1 MRSYQLLI
9 IGAGA
14 AGVTAAVAAAREGVS
29 GICIVERDEHIGGV
43 LQQCKHKGFGVG
55 YFGEEMT
62 GEEYASR
69 LESGLQETVRSGADV
84 ELRLGTMVT
93 RLTPDRHAF
102 LSARGSYE
110 EIEFERCIL
119 ATGCRETT
127 IQSLTVA
134 GTRPEGIYT
143 AGEAQR
149 MLNIYGRDIGDDIV
163 ILGTGDI
170 GQIMARHYLESGK
183 NVITMIEQ
191 AGRAGGLERNRRN
204 IIEKYNIPVMLRSTI
219 IEIIGEGRISAVRV
233 RNLDTDEEAILP
245 CNTLV
250 TAMGLI
256 PERDILTYIGLDDPV
271 HAEKKQLPEWLSLCG
286 NCDYV
291 HDIVDSVSL
300 HAEHL
305 ASALANQDRH
315 AL

>member
-1 MRSYQLLI
+1 MKSYRLLI

-14 AGVTAAVAAAREGVS
+14 AGVTAAVAAAKSGID

-43 LQQCKHKGFGVG
+43 LNQCKHKGFGMG
-55 YFGEEMT
+55 FFGEEMT
-62 GEEYASR
+62 GNQYATR
-69 LESGLQETVRSGADV
+69 LNEMLDEANKNDAGI

-93 RLTPDRHAF
+93 RLSEDRHAF
-102 LSARGSYE
+102 LSARGCYE
-110 EIEFERCIL
+110 EVEFDRCIL

-127 IQSLTVA
+127 IQSLTVV

-149 MLNIYGRDIGDDIV
+149 MLNIHGRDIGDDIV

-170 GQIMARHYLESGK
+170 GQIMARHYIDAGK
-183 NVITMIEQ
+183 NLIAMIEQ
-191 AGRAGGLERNRRN
+191 ADRAGGLERNRRE
-204 IIEKYNIPVMLRSTI
+204 ILEKYDIPVMLRSTI
-219 IEIIGEGRISAVRV
+219 TEIIGDGHITAVRV
-233 RNLDTDEEAILP
+233 KNLDSGQEQLLP
-245 CNTLV
+245 CSTLV

-256 PERDILTYIGLDDPV
+256 PERDILSSLGLIDPI
-271 HAEKKQLPEWLSLCG
+271 HAEEKQLPDWLSLCG

-300 HAEHL
+300 QAEQL
-305 ASALANQDRH
+305 AKKLALN
-315 AL
+315 

>member
-1 MRSYQLLI
+1 MAHMKSYQLLI

-14 AGVTAAVAAAREGVS
+14 AGVTAALAAAKTGISR
-29 GICIVERDEHIGGV
+29 ICIVERDEHIGGV
-43 LQQCKHKGFGVG
+43 LQQCRHRGFGVG
-55 YFGEEMT
+55 YYGEEMT

-69 LESGLQETVRSGADV
+69 LENDLHEAIGSGVDI

-93 RLTPDRHAF
+93 KLTTDRHAF
-102 LSARGSYE
+102 LSARGIYE
-110 EIEFERCIL
+110 EVRFERCIL

-127 IQSLTVA
+127 IQSLSVA
-134 GTRPEGIYT
+134 GTRPEGVYT

-149 MLNIYGRDIGDDIV
+149 MLNIYGRDIGDDII

-170 GQIMARHYLESGK
+170 GQIMARHYLDAGK
-183 NVITMIEQ
+183 NVIAMIEQ
-191 AGRAGGLERNRRN
+191 SGRAGGLERNRRN

-219 IEIIGEGRISAVRV
+219 IEIIGEVRICAVRI
-233 RNLDTDEEAILP
+233 RNLDTDEESILP
-245 CNTLV
+245 CGTLV

-256 PERDILTYIGLDDPV
+256 PERDILTSIGLSDPV
-271 HAEKKQLPEWLSLCG
+271 HAEKKQLPEWLNLCG

-305 ASALANQDRH
+305 VADLTV
-315 AL
+315 